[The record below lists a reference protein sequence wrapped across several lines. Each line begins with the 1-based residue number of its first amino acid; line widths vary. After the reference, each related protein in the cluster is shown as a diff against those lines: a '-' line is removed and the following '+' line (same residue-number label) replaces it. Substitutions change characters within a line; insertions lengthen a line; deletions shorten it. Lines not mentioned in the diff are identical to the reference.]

1 MSRSAARLRGYRLG
15 LWVMLAP
22 FLVGALVLVVAPVV
36 ATSYFA
42 FTRYDAITPARFVG
56 LDVFRDLL
64 RYPELRASLVSTGV
78 FLALAVPLRLAGGL
92 ALALLM
98 HHRERFTA
106 VGRVAAYAPVV
117 VPEPATAL
125 VWLWIVNPVYGP
137 VGLLTRAVGGEP
149 SPLLLSTWGARL
161 TMVAI
166 AVFALG
172 EGFLVTL
179 AARRELPEV
188 LYDVAR
194 TEGAGGWAAF
204 RRVTLPGLA
213 PVLGL
218 LAARDLLTSM
228 QVTLVPT
235 LLLTRG
241 GPLNATKTLPVLI
254 YERGFRELRFG
265 DAAALAL
272 VLTLVTGLLVALQL
286 RLLRRWTPSSRG
298 D

>member
-1 MSRSAARLRGYRLG
+1 MSRGAYRSG
-15 LWVMLAP
+15 LWRLLTP
-22 FLVGALVLVVAPVV
+22 FAVGALALVVAPAV
-36 ATSYFA
+36 ATGVFA
-42 FTRYDAITPARFVG
+42 FTRYDAITPPRFVG

-64 RYPELRASLVSTGV
+64 RYPELHDSLVATGW
-78 FLALAVPLRLAGGL
+78 FLLLAVPLRVAGGL

-98 HHRERFTA
+98 HRPERLG
-106 VGRVAAYAPVV
+106 VLGRLAAYAPAV
-117 VPEPATAL
+117 VPDPATAL
-125 VWLWIVNPVYGP
+125 VWLWVVNPVYGP
-137 VGLLTRAVGGEP
+137 VGLLAGALGG
-149 SPLLLSTWGARL
+149 SPGPVLLGPWGARL
-161 TMVAI
+161 TIVAI
-166 AVFALG
+166 AVLALG

-179 AARRELPEV
+179 AARRELPGS

-194 TEGAGGWAAF
+194 TEGAGGWACF
-204 RRVTLPGLA
+204 RRVTLPMLA

-218 LAARDLLTSM
+218 ITARDLVASM

-241 GPLNATKTLPVLI
+241 GPLNATKTLPVLA

-272 VLTLVTGLLVALQL
+272 ILMVVTGVVVALQF
-286 RLLRRWTPSSRG
+286 RLLRRWSPSLRA

>member
-1 MSRSAARLRGYRLG
+1 MSSTGGRLGYRAG
-15 LWVMLAP
+15 LWAMLSP
-22 FLVGALVLVVAPVV
+22 FLLGAFVLVVVPVI

-42 FTRYDAITPARFVG
+42 FTRYDAISPARFVG

-64 RYPELRASLVSTGV
+64 RYPELRSALVSTGV
-78 FLALAVPLRLAGGL
+78 FLALAVPLRIAGGI

-98 HHRERFTA
+98 HRRERLA
-106 VGRVAAYAPVV
+106 VPGRVAAY
-117 VPEPATAL
+117 VPAVIPDPATAL

-137 VGLLTRAVGGEP
+137 VGLLTRAVGGTP
-149 SPLLLSTWGARL
+149 SPVLLSTWGARL
-161 TMVAI
+161 TIVAI

-179 AARRELPEV
+179 AARRELPTV

-218 LAARDLLTSM
+218 LTARDLLTSM

-272 VLTLVTGLLVALQL
+272 VLTVVTGLLVALQF
-286 RLLRRWTPSSRG
+286 RLLRRWSPSLRP

>member
-1 MSRSAARLRGYRLG
+1 MRVGRYHGG
-15 LWVMLAP
+15 LWLMLLP
-22 FLVGALVLVVAPVV
+22 FAFGALVLVVVPV
-36 ATSYFA
+36 AMTAGFA
-42 FTRYDAITPARFVG
+42 FTRYDAISPPRFVG

-64 RYPELRASLVSTGV
+64 RYPEMRASLAATAV
-78 FLALAVPLRLAGGL
+78 FLALAVPLRIAGGL

-98 HHRERFTA
+98 HRRERLAST
-106 VGRVAAYAPVV
+106 GRVAAYAPVV
-117 VPEPATAL
+117 VPDPATAL

-137 VGLLTRAVGGEP
+137 VAFLLGGAGNGG
-149 SPLLLSTWGARL
+149 PLLSPWGARL
-161 TMVAI
+161 TIVAI

-179 AARRELPEV
+179 AARRELPGV

-194 TEGAGGWAAF
+194 TEGAGAWASF
-204 RRVTLPGLA
+204 RRVTLPMLA

-218 LAARDLLTSM
+218 LAARDLLASM

-272 VLTLVTGLLVALQL
+272 VLTISTGLLVALQF
-286 RLLRRWTPSSRG
+286 RLLRRWTPATRA

>member
-1 MSRSAARLRGYRLG
+1 MNGSGRRVGYRAG
-15 LWVMLAP
+15 LWAMLSP
-22 FLVGALVLVVAPVV
+22 FLVGAVALVVIPVV

-64 RYPELRASLVSTGV
+64 RYPELRSALVSTGV
-78 FLALAVPLRLAGGL
+78 FLAIAVPLRIAGGL

-98 HHRERFTA
+98 HRRERLA
-106 VGRVAAYAPVV
+106 VSGRVAVYAPSV

-137 VGLLTRAVGGEP
+137 VGLITRAVGETP
-149 SPLLLSTWGARL
+149 SPVLLSTWGARL
-161 TMVAI
+161 TIIAI
-166 AVFALG
+166 AVFAVG

-179 AARRELPEV
+179 AARRELPTV

-194 TEGAGGWAAF
+194 AEGAGAWAAF

-218 LAARDLLTSM
+218 LSARDLLTSM

-272 VLTLVTGLLVALQL
+272 VLTVVTGLLVALQL
-286 RLLRRWTPSSRG
+286 RLLRRWSPSLRA